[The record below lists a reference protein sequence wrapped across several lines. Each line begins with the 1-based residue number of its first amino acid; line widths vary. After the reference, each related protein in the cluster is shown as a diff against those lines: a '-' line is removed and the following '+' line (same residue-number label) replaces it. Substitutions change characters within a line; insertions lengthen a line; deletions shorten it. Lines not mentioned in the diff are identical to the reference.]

1 MNAERRLLMRASNS
15 IRVTALVGL
24 LQSSQPPHVIVI
36 RFDTQ
41 KLDQSIQVIKAP
53 LNRSARDAP
62 AMDGLRRSASTLTDT
77 AM

>member
-1 MNAERRLLMRASNS
+1 MRASNS

-36 RFDTQ
+36 RLDTQ
-41 KLDQSIQVIKAP
+41 KLDQSIQVIQAP
-53 LNRSARDAP
+53 LNGSAGNAP
-62 AMDGLRRSASTLTDT
+62 AMDGLRSASTLTDT